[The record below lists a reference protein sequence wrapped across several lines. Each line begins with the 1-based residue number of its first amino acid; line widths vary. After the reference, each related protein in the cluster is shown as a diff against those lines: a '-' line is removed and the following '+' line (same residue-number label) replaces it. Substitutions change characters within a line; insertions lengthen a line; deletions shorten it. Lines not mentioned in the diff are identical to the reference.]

1 MTDIIFDALRFATEA
16 HSGQFRKSTSIPYIV
31 HPIGAKINFYE

>member
-16 HSGQFRKSTSIPYIV
+16 HSGQFRKSICIPYIV